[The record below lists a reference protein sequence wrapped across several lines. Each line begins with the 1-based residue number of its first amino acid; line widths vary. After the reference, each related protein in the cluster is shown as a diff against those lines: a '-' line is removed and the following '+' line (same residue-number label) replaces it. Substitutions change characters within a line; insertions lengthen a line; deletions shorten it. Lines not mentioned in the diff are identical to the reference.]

1 MAAVGGAAALIFVRK
16 AYRIVQEMAHKST
29 ENVEETQTFGADP
42 VESFITPQQF
52 VEEQAGR
59 MESNEG
65 PLLIASCR
73 DGNYMARRVVDKY
86 EELVKRTG
94 NSAEV
99 LFLENIDRE
108 FTDTE
113 TGVRLNN
120 HVGGADVFIFQ
131 ALLSPPSGRT
141 VNNNYMALL
150 LAARGFREHGANR
163 ITAVLPYLTYAR
175 QDKPTK
181 FQREP
186 TTAKLMADLS
196 RAAGIDRVIAW
207 HPHSNQIHGFYAD
220 MPVNMLDPQTMFVVE
235 YDDLKNRSDVI
246 AVAPDAGATKMI
258 LHFSRRMGINSA
270 IASKYRPQQEEA
282 VITDI
287 IGDFRGKKTAIV
299 LDDMMSSGN
308 TIFELVQKLVN
319 EKGIEHVFIG
329 ASHNL
334 CLPGTR
340 DRLQQLHDDYN
351 LERVTVTNSIP
362 QTQEFEDL
370 DFFHVRCLSEIL
382 CRTINRVHYNRS
394 VSHIFQ
400 TR

>member
-1 MAAVGGAAALIFVRK
+1 MAP
-16 AYRIVQEMAHKST
+16 YEQEKP
-29 ENVEETQTFGADP
+29 EETQTFGADP
-42 VESFITPQQF
+42 IESFITPEQF
-52 VEEQAGR
+52 VHEQAGR

-73 DGNYMARRVVDKY
+73 DGNYMAQRVVSKY
-86 EELVKRTG
+86 NELVAHAG
-94 NSAEV
+94 NGSSVA
-99 LFLENIDRE
+99 FLENVDRE
-108 FTDTE
+108 FSDTE
-113 TGVRLNN
+113 TGVRLNS
-120 HVGGADVFIFQ
+120 HVGGADAFIFQ
-131 ALLSPPSGRT
+131 ALLSPPSGHT
-141 VNNNYMALL
+141 VDNNYMSLF
-150 LAARGFREHGANR
+150 LAARAFREHGANR
-163 ITAVLPYLTYAR
+163 VTAVIPYITYAR
-175 QDKPTK
+175 QDKPSK

-186 TTAKLMADLS
+186 TTAKLMADMA
-196 RAAGIDRVIAW
+196 RTAGIDRVIAW

-220 MPVNMLDPQTMFVVE
+220 MPVNMLDPQTMFTVE
-235 YDDLKNRSDVI
+235 YEEFKNRSDVI

-258 LHFSRRMGINSA
+258 LHFSRQMGVNSA

-299 LDDMMSSGN
+299 LDDMISSGN

-319 EKGIEHVFIG
+319 EKGVERVFIG

-334 CLPGTR
+334 CLSGTR
-340 DRLQQLHDDYN
+340 DRLQQLHDNYN

-370 DFFHVRCLSEIL
+370 PFFHVRCLSEIL

-394 VSHIFQ
+394 VSHIFR

>member
-1 MAAVGGAAALIFVRK
+1 MSS
-16 AYRIVQEMAHKST
+16 YEQEKP
-29 ENVEETQTFGADP
+29 EETQTFGADP
-42 VESFITPQQF
+42 IESFITPEQF
-52 VEEQAGR
+52 VHEQAGR

-73 DGNYMARRVVDKY
+73 DGNYMAQRVVRKY
-86 EELVKRTG
+86 NELVAHAG
-94 NSAEV
+94 NGSSVA
-99 LFLENIDRE
+99 FLENMDRE
-108 FTDTE
+108 FSDTE
-113 TGVRLNN
+113 TGVRLNS

-131 ALLSPPSGRT
+131 ALLSPPSGHA
-141 VNNNYMALL
+141 VDNNYMSLF
-150 LAARGFREHGANR
+150 LAARAFREHGANR
-163 ITAVLPYLTYAR
+163 VTAVIPYITYAR
-175 QDKPTK
+175 QDKPSK

-186 TTAKLMADLS
+186 TTAKLMADMA
-196 RAAGIDRVIAW
+196 RTAGIDRVIAW

-220 MPVNMLDPQTMFVVE
+220 MPVNMLDPQTMFTVE
-235 YDDLKNRSDVI
+235 YEEFKNRSDVI

-258 LHFSRRMGINSA
+258 LHFSRQMGVNSA

-299 LDDMMSSGN
+299 LDDMISSGN

-319 EKGIEHVFIG
+319 EKGVERVFIG

-334 CLPGTR
+334 CLSGTR
-340 DRLQQLHDDYN
+340 DRLQQLHDNYN

-370 DFFHVRCLSEIL
+370 PFFHVRCLSEIL

-394 VSHIFQ
+394 VSHIFR